1 MPSGTRPF
9 RADPMTGTI
18 HIIDDDASVRVAL
31 QRVLSSAG
39 YTTRCYAA
47 AGDYLLPPP
56 DPAPGCL
63 LLDLQLRGFSG
74 LDLQDA
80 LPRHP
85 GYERPIVFLS
95 GADDVRA
102 SVRAMRSGA
111 REFLT
116 KPVDFD
122 VLLAAVEDAIRH
134 DIRQRALRREAEEA
148 RTRLAALGQ
157 REHLVLEGI
166 AAGRLHKQLAA
177 DLGVSER
184 TIKADRARIMRTLGV
199 DTLPGLLMTLRS
211 ASERALSHAA

>member
-1 MPSGTRPF
+1 
-9 RADPMTGTI
+9 MTGTI
-18 HIIDDDASVRVAL
+18 HIIDDDPCVRGAL
-31 QRVLSSAG
+31 QRVLATAG

-56 DPAPGCL
+56 DPCPGCL
-63 LLDLQLRGFSG
+63 LLDVQLPGFSG

-85 GYERPIVFLS
+85 GYEHPIVFLS
-95 GADDVRA
+95 GADDIRA
-102 SVRAMRSGA
+102 SVRAMRAGA

-116 KPVDFD
+116 KPVDHD
-122 VLLAAVEDAIRH
+122 VLLAAVD
-134 DIRQRALRREAEEA
+134 DALRFDVHMRLLRHETEQA
-148 RTRLAALGQ
+148 RARIATLGE

-199 DTLPGLLMTLRS
+199 DTLPALLKTLR
-211 ASERALSHAA
+211 HAQDHGAVHAH

>member
-1 MPSGTRPF
+1 
-9 RADPMTGTI
+9 MTGTI
-18 HIIDDDASVRVAL
+18 HIIDDDASVRAAL

-47 AGDYLLPPP
+47 AGDYLLPAP
-56 DPAPGCL
+56 DPEPGCL
-63 LLDLQLRGFSG
+63 LLDLQLPGFSG

-85 GYERPIVFLS
+85 GYEHPIVFLS

-102 SVRAMRSGA
+102 SVRAMRGGA

-122 VLLAAVEDAIRH
+122 VLVAAVEDAIQH
-134 DIRQRALRREAEEA
+134 DIRQRARRREAEEA
-148 RTRLAALGQ
+148 RARLAALGQ

-199 DTLPGLLMTLRS
+199 DTLPGLLIALRS
-211 ASERALSHAA
+211 ASERALSHA

>member
-1 MPSGTRPF
+1 
-9 RADPMTGTI
+9 MTGTI
-18 HIIDDDASVRVAL
+18 HIIDDDASVRAAL

-39 YTTRCYAA
+39 YKTRCYAA
-47 AGDYLLPPP
+47 AGDYLLPAP
-56 DPAPGCL
+56 DPEPGCL
-63 LLDLQLRGFSG
+63 LLDLQLPGFSG

-85 GYERPIVFLS
+85 GYEHPIVFLS

-122 VLLAAVEDAIRH
+122 VLLAAVEDAIQH
-134 DIRQRALRREAEEA
+134 DVRQRTRRREAEEA
-148 RTRLAALGQ
+148 RSRLAALGQ

-199 DTLPGLLMTLRS
+199 DTLPGLLIALRS
-211 ASERALSHAA
+211 ASERALSHA

>member
-1 MPSGTRPF
+1 MT
-9 RADPMTGTI
+9 TGTI
-18 HIIDDDASVRVAL
+18 HIIDDDAAVRSAL

-39 YTTRCYAA
+39 YATRCYAA

-56 DPAPGCL
+56 DETPGCL
-63 LLDLQLRGFSG
+63 LLDVQLPGFSG
-74 LDLQDA
+74 LDLQEA

-85 GYERPIVFLS
+85 GYEHPIVFLS
-95 GADDVRA
+95 GADDIRA
-102 SVRAMRSGA
+102 SVRAMRAGA

-116 KPVDFD
+116 KPVDHD

-134 DIRQRALRREAEEA
+134 DVHMRALRHETEQA
-148 RTRLAALGQ
+148 RSRIAALGQ

-199 DTLPGLLMTLRS
+199 DTLPALMKTLRH
-211 ASERALSHAA
+211 AQDRIVSHA

>member
-1 MPSGTRPF
+1 
-9 RADPMTGTI
+9 MTGTI
-18 HIIDDDASVRVAL
+18 HIIDDDASVRAAL

-39 YTTRCYAA
+39 YRTRCYAA
-47 AGDYLLPPP
+47 AGDYLLPAP
-56 DPAPGCL
+56 DPEPGCL
-63 LLDLQLRGFSG
+63 LLDLQLPGFSG

-85 GYERPIVFLS
+85 GYEHPIVFLS

-122 VLLAAVEDAIRH
+122 VLLAAVEDAIQY
-134 DIRQRALRREAEEA
+134 DIRLRTRRREAEAA

-199 DTLPGLLMTLRS
+199 DTLSGLLLALRS
-211 ASERALSHAA
+211 ASERALSHA

>member
-1 MPSGTRPF
+1 
-9 RADPMTGTI
+9 MTGTI

-74 LDLQDA
+74 LDLQEA

-122 VLLAAVEDAIRH
+122 VLLAAVEDAIQH
-134 DIRQRALRREAEEA
+134 DVRLRTQRREAQEA
-148 RTRLAALGQ
+148 RARLAALGQ

-199 DTLPGLLMTLRS
+199 ETLPGLLMTLRS
-211 ASERALSHAA
+211 ARERALSHAA

>member
-1 MPSGTRPF
+1 
-9 RADPMTGTI
+9 MTGTI
-18 HIIDDDASVRVAL
+18 HIIDDDASVRAAL

-47 AGDYLLPPP
+47 AGDYLLPAP

-63 LLDLQLRGFSG
+63 LLDLQLPGFSG

-85 GYERPIVFLS
+85 GYEHPIVFLS

-122 VLLAAVEDAIRH
+122 VLLAAVEDAIQH
-134 DIRQRALRREAEEA
+134 DIRQRTRRREAEEA
-148 RTRLAALGQ
+148 RARLAALGQ

-199 DTLPGLLMTLRS
+199 DTLPGLLLALRS
-211 ASERALSHAA
+211 ASERELSHA

>member
-1 MPSGTRPF
+1 
-9 RADPMTGTI
+9 MTGTI
-18 HIIDDDASVRVAL
+18 HIIDDDASVRAAL

-39 YTTRCYAA
+39 YRTRCYAA
-47 AGDYLLPPP
+47 AGDYLLPAP
-56 DPAPGCL
+56 DPEPGCL
-63 LLDLQLRGFSG
+63 LLDLQLPGFSG
-74 LDLQDA
+74 LDLQEA

-85 GYERPIVFLS
+85 GYEHPIVFLS

-122 VLLAAVEDAIRH
+122 VLLAAVEDAIQH
-134 DIRQRALRREAEEA
+134 DIRQRTRRREAEEA

-199 DTLPGLLMTLRS
+199 DTLSGLLLALRS
-211 ASERALSHAA
+211 ASERALSHA